1 MRRRLLDP
9 YQTVIRAFN
18 RVGLR
23 YVVVGMAGINYY
35 ARQPAEAFATMD
47 YDLFLEP
54 TLKNVHKA
62 LGQLE
67 RLGFSI
73 GTTGGVLKP
82 RELEAVVR
90 DRRTLIA
97 TTSDGLTVELLLA
110 VSGFTFSELA
120 QDAATVTVR
129 GTPITVGRLTKL
141 LKSKQVANR
150 PKDRQF
156 LKRYQLVLQDTPHP
170 DTGLVGGRRRRTH
183 GRETRLRPRNPA
195 RLQ

>member
-1 MRRRLLDP
+1 MRRLLDP
-9 YQTVIRAFN
+9 YQAVIRALN
-18 RVGLR
+18 RVGVR
-23 YVVVGMAGINYY
+23 YIVVGMAGINYY
-35 ARQPAEAFATMD
+35 ARRPAEAFATMD

-54 TLKNVHKA
+54 TLKNVRKA

-67 RLGFSI
+67 RLGFSM
-73 GTTGGVLKP
+73 GTTRGALKP

-90 DRRTLIA
+90 ERRTLIA

-156 LKRYQLVLQDTPHP
+156 LRRYKVMLD
-170 DTGLVGGRRRRTH
+170 
-183 GRETRLRPRNPA
+183 E
-195 RLQ
+195 